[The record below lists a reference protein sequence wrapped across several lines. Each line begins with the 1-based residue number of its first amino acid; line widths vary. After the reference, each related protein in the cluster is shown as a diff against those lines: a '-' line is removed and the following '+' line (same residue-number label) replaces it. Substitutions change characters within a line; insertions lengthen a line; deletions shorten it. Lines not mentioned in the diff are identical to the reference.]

1 MEKRDAIRNDIQV
14 IINFNFEN
22 HEKVVEA
29 KSRNISETG
38 MFIDVE
44 PEILELMNIGE
55 SIVTYTEY
63 QQDLFLRTCG
73 YLVRIDTTS
82 DISGFAMKYLDL
94 TDIQQN
100 IIQSCLI

>member
-1 MEKRDAIRNDIQV
+1 VEKRDAIRNDIQV

-22 HEKVVEA
+22 HEKVFEA
-29 KSRNISETG
+29 KSRNVSETG

-55 SIVTYTEY
+55 SIIAYMEY
-63 QQDLFLRTCG
+63 QPNLFLKACG

-82 DISGFAMKYLDL
+82 TVSGFAMKYLNL
-94 TDIQQN
+94 TDIQNN
-100 IIQSCLI
+100 IIQSYLI